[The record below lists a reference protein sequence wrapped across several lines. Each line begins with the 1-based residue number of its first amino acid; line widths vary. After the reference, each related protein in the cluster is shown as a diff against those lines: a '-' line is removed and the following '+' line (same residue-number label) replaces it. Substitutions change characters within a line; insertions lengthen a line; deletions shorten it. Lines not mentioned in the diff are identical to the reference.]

1 MFNSSCYCH
10 PELQEHGINCSSDT
24 IYWKSPFWI
33 NATFVN
39 YTHTQVLVHQHCPFD
54 YCKHRSFELN
64 MDHPEEQC
72 AFYRAGILCGA
83 CQQNL
88 SQVLGS
94 LSCREC
100 SNLHLYWLI
109 PLFVIAGIVLVM
121 FIMLFNLTVSAGS
134 INGPIFYAN
143 IVRANQA
150 IFFPPGTSNSFL
162 GVFLAWLNLDFGI
175 ETCFYIGLDA
185 YAKTWLQFLFPAYI
199 WTIVILIIVSSH
211 YSNKATR
218 ISGEKA
224 VQVLATLFLLSYTK
238 VLRVIIT
245 AFSFTFLE
253 YPDHSIKRI
262 WLYDGNVDYLKGK
275 HSVLFVT
282 ALLLFLTVSFP
293 YTAALLFIQCLQ
305 KKSTYR
311 ILFWVQ
317 RLNPIFDAYTGPYKD
332 KHRYW
337 PGFLLVIRAVL
348 LVISS
353 ANVLGD
359 PAVNLLAIIVTCSA
373 ILYIPLNLG
382 GIYTNWALNAIEYF
396 SFINLAILSTATL
409 FAIRT
414 DGDETAVVYTSV
426 SIAFATFMSIV
437 LYHMLVRVT
446 KEEQRE
452 RFTQWFISNLKALKS
467 TSRDLFKRN
476 KKQENLTESQP
487 ASPTQLTELREPL
500 LDYCS

>member
-1 MFNSSCYCH
+1 MGQRFGTVPSTVHSKLVYSGYGSIPTLYHTQLVTANCTELTYSLMASPNTTEIMKITVEKLNTPQKWLQDNALFSGSVGYSVNNQACYFVEPNKTKHTLQISDLSVHIELQFCPLGFVFNSSCYCH

-64 MDHPEEQC
+64 MEHPEELC

-373 ILYIPLNLG
+373 ILYS
-382 GIYTNWALNAIEYF
+382 YT
-396 SFINLAILSTATL
+396 T
-409 FAIRT
+409 
-414 DGDETAVVYTSV
+414 
-426 SIAFATFMSIV
+426 
-437 LYHMLVRVT
+437 
-446 KEEQRE
+446 
-452 RFTQWFISNLKALKS
+452 
-467 TSRDLFKRN
+467 
-476 KKQENLTESQP
+476 
-487 ASPTQLTELREPL
+487 
-500 LDYCS
+500 